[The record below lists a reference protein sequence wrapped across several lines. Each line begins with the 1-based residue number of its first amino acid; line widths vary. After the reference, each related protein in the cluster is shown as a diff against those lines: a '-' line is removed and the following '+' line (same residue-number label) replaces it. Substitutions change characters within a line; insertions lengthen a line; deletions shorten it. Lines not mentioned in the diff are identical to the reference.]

1 MVDCGVDR
9 VRRMPP
15 SLVCDERKARF
26 LCHYSFKVRT
36 NERTSKYEIP
46 LLTLGKEASNG
57 ETIWRGKGTN
67 YIQNAVLS
75 KKAEGRFRDPA
86 SRLHLA
92 IGKSLGNI
100 AFTSSNMLV
109 VHLGF
114 GGKLEAWSSRK
125 K

>member
-1 MVDCGVDR
+1 
-9 VRRMPP
+9 MPP
-15 SLVCDERKARF
+15 SLVCDEREARF

-36 NERTSKYEIP
+36 NERTFKYEIP
-46 LLTLGKEASNG
+46 LLTLSEKKPATVKQFGVERAPI
-57 ETIWRGKGTN
+57 T

-100 AFTSSNMLV
+100 AFTSFNMLV